1 MAFLNGQTRRQSQ
14 TTTSGEKWITEK
26 AETGSQGNL
35 CHFPMLQNSETE
47 WNDTHTVWRTSEFC
61 KCLSPEAML
70 EFESLAEPFWC
81 EKNTVLLTEGEKPGR
96 ALFLLQGRA
105 KLSMNSIEGRR
116 LILGV
121 AAPGDFLGLSTVV
134 SGLPCEITAE
144 ARFPCRITSL
154 PRQRFLDFLS
164 HHPVAWQNLGC
175 QMGLYYKR
183 ACDQMRLL
191 GFQLSA
197 RTKLALL
204 LLEWCDASQRRERG
218 ARIHCSLTHGEIGQY
233 IGVGR
238 ETVSRILS
246 DFRNH
251 ELVEQRG
258 ATLVISSLRALE
270 IYAGQL

>member
-1 MAFLNGQTRRQSQ
+1 
-14 TTTSGEKWITEK
+14 
-26 AETGSQGNL
+26 
-35 CHFPMLQNSETE
+35 
-47 WNDTHTVWRTSEFC
+47 
-61 KCLSPEAML
+61 
-70 EFESLAEPFWC
+70 
-81 EKNTVLLTEGEKPGR
+81 
-96 ALFLLQGRA
+96 
-105 KLSMNSIEGRR
+105 
-116 LILGV
+116 
-121 AAPGDFLGLSTVV
+121 
-134 SGLPCEITAE
+134 
-144 ARFPCRITSL
+144 
-154 PRQRFLDFLS
+154 
-164 HHPVAWQNLGC
+164 
-175 QMGLYYKR
+175 MGLYYKR

-246 DFRNH
+246 DFRNR

-270 IYAGQL
+270 IYAGQI